1 MPDCGD
7 QKICVAVVQASDGVA
22 EADGSACGEAGCE
35 LEDAPFASGAWEAS
49 AVQGGGGGF
58 PVDGGHGGADAGAV
72 GDEPGGEVVAVQERA
87 VGDEE
92 LGACFE
98 WVEAGGAGAEGGGQV
113 VSGHGGLR
121 QR

>member
-1 MPDCGD
+1 MDGSEK
-7 QKICVAVVQASDGVA
+7 QVVVAVVESGDGVA
-22 EADGSACGEAGCE
+22 EADGGACGEAGCE

-49 AVQGGGGGF
+49 AVQSGGGGL

-92 LGACFE
+92 FGACFD
-98 WVEAGGAGAEGGGQV
+98 WVKAGGAGPEGGGQV

-121 QR
+121 GR